1 VSNSNDG
8 KEWQLLEKILMTSSV
23 EQRRARRW
31 GVFFKVLTFGY
42 LFGVAYLFMTGDSK
56 LPSAPTKPHAAVIDI
71 YGVIADGQE
80 ASADNIVAGLREAFE
95 NEAAEAIILRIN
107 SPGGSAVHSDYV
119 FAEVKRLQ
127 VLYPK
132 KVYAAISD
140 IGASGGYYIAAA
152 ADEIY
157 ANPASIVGSIGVRL
171 GGGFGFEK
179 LMEKLGVER
188 RMLTAGEHKAL
199 LDPFSPLKEDE
210 MQHMQAML
218 DGVHQQ
224 FIARVKDGRG
234 ERLKPDPK
242 IFSGLFW
249 NGTDAKA
256 LGLIDGFA
264 SAGVVARDKIG
275 NEEVVDYTVRPS
287 PMEQLLER
295 MGVAVAEVL
304 AVKLGIG
311 AHTFVESRLQ
321 P

>member
-1 VSNSNDG
+1 MSNSNDG
-8 KEWQLLEKILMTSSV
+8 KEWQLLEKMLMTSAV

-31 GVFFKVLTFGY
+31 SVFFKVLTFSY
-42 LFGVAYLFMTGDSK
+42 LFGVAYLIMTGDSK
-56 LPSAPTKPHAAVIDI
+56 LPSAPVNPHAAVIDV

-80 ASADNIVAGLREAFE
+80 ASADNIVTGLREAFE

-127 VLYPK
+127 ALHPK
-132 KVYAAISD
+132 KVYAVISD

-210 MQHMQAML
+210 MQHMQTML

-249 NGTDAKA
+249 NGVDAKA

-275 NEEVVDYTVRPS
+275 NEEVVDYTVRPT
-287 PMEQLLER
+287 PMEQLLQR

-311 AHTFVESRLQ
+311 THNFIESRLQ

>member
-1 VSNSNDG
+1 MSNSNDG
-8 KEWQLLEKILMTSSV
+8 REWQLLEKMLMTSAV

-31 GVFFKVLTFGY
+31 SVFFKVLTFSY
-42 LFGVAYLFMTGDSK
+42 LFGVAYMFMISDSK
-56 LPSAPTKPHAAVIDI
+56 LPSAPTTAHAAVIDI

-95 NEAAEAIILRIN
+95 NEAAKAIILRIN

-127 VLYPK
+127 ALYPK
-132 KVYAAISD
+132 KVYAVISD

-199 LDPFSPLKEDE
+199 LDPFSPLKEEE
-210 MQHMQAML
+210 MQHMQGML

-234 ERLKPDPK
+234 ERLKPDSK
-242 IFSGLFW
+242 VFSGLFW

-287 PMEQLLER
+287 PMEQFLER
-295 MGVAVAEVL
+295 MGVAVAEAL
-304 AVKLGIG
+304 AMKLGVG
-311 AHTFVESRLQ
+311 THTFVESRLQ
-321 P
+321 L

>member
-1 VSNSNDG
+1 MSNSSDG
-8 KEWQLLEKILMTSSV
+8 KEWQLLEKMLMTSAV

-31 GVFFKVLTFGY
+31 SVFFKVLTFGY
-42 LFGVAYLFMTGDSK
+42 LFGVAYMFMTGDSR

-71 YGVIADGQE
+71 YGVITDGQE

-95 NEAAEAIILRIN
+95 NEAAKAIILRIN

-127 VLYPK
+127 ALYPK
-132 KVYAAISD
+132 KVYAVISD

-199 LDPFSPLKEDE
+199 LDPFSPLKEEE
-210 MQHMQAML
+210 MQHMQGML

-234 ERLKPDPK
+234 ERLKPDSK
-242 IFSGLFW
+242 VFSGLFW

-287 PMEQLLER
+287 PMEQFLER
-295 MGVAVAEVL
+295 MGVAVAEAL
-304 AVKLGIG
+304 AMKLGVG
-311 AHTFVESRLQ
+311 THAFVESRLQ
-321 P
+321 L

>member
-1 VSNSNDG
+1 MVD
-8 KEWQLLEKILMTSSV
+8 V
-23 EQRRARRW
+23 
-31 GVFFKVLTFGY
+31 
-42 LFGVAYLFMTGDSK
+42 
-56 LPSAPTKPHAAVIDI
+56 
-71 YGVIADGQE
+71 YGVIADGKD
-80 ASADNIVAGLREAFE
+80 ASADNIVSGLREAFE
-95 NEAAEAIILRIN
+95 NDAAEAIILRIN

-132 KVYAAISD
+132 KLYAVIGD

-199 LDPFSPLKEDE
+199 LDPFSPLKERE
-210 MQHMQAML
+210 MQHMQTML

-224 FIARVKDGRG
+224 FIKRVKDGRG
-234 ERLKPDPK
+234 DRLKSNPD

-249 NGTDAKA
+249 NGSDAKD

-264 SAGVVARDKIG
+264 SAGAIARDKIG
-275 NEEVVDYTVRPS
+275 NEDIVDYTIRPS
-287 PMEQLLER
+287 PMEQLLDR
-295 MGVAVAEVL
+295 MGVAVAEIL
-304 AVKLGIG
+304 AANVGTSG
-311 AHTFVESRLQ
+311 QQFVEAR
-321 P
+321 

>member
-1 VSNSNDG
+1 MDNSNNS
-8 KEWQLLEKILMTSSV
+8 KEWQMLEKMLMASTV

-31 GVFFKVLTFGY
+31 SILFKLLTFGY
-42 LFGVAYLFMTGDSK
+42 LFGVGYLFMTADTK
-56 LPSAPTKPHAAVIDI
+56 LASSPTKPHTAVVDV

-80 ASADNIVAGLREAFE
+80 ASADNIVSGLRKAFE
-95 NEAAEAIILRIN
+95 NESAEAIILRIN

-127 VLYPK
+127 ILYPK
-132 KVYAAISD
+132 KVYAVISD

-179 LMEKLGVER
+179 LMDKLGIER
-188 RMLTAGEHKAL
+188 RMLTAGKHKGL
-199 LDPFSPLKEDE
+199 LDPFSPLKEGE
-210 MQHMQAML
+210 MQHMQGML

-224 FIARVKDGRG
+224 FIMRVKDGRG
-234 ERLKPDPK
+234 DRLKSNSD

-249 NGTDAKA
+249 NGSDALE

-264 SAGVVARDKIG
+264 SAGAVAREKIG
-275 NEEVVDYTVRPS
+275 NDEVVDYTVRLS
-287 PMEQLLER
+287 PLEQFMEG

-304 AVKLGIG
+304 ATSLGASG
-311 AHTFVESRLQ
+311 HHFVESR
-321 P
+321 

>member
-1 VSNSNDG
+1 MDSSNEG
-8 KEWQLLEKILMTSSV
+8 KEWQMLEKMLMTSAI

-31 GVFFKVLTFGY
+31 SVFFKLLTFGY
-42 LFGVAYLFMTGDSK
+42 LFGVGYLFMTADAR
-56 LPSAPTKPHAAVIDI
+56 LPTSPSKPHAAMVDV
-71 YGVIADGQE
+71 YGVIADGKD
-80 ASADNIVAGLREAFE
+80 ASADNIVSGLREAFE
-95 NEAAEAIILRIN
+95 NDAAEAIILRIN

-132 KVYAAISD
+132 KLYAVIGD

-199 LDPFSPLKEDE
+199 LDPFSPLKERE
-210 MQHMQAML
+210 MQHMQTML

-224 FIARVKDGRG
+224 FIKRVKDGRG
-234 ERLKPDPK
+234 DRLKSNPD

-249 NGTDAKA
+249 NGSDAKD

-264 SAGVVARDKIG
+264 SAGAIARDKIG
-275 NEEVVDYTVRPS
+275 NEDIVDYTIRPS
-287 PMEQLLER
+287 PMEQLLDR
-295 MGVAVAEVL
+295 MGVAVAEIL
-304 AVKLGIG
+304 AANVGTSG
-311 AHTFVESRLQ
+311 QQFVEAR
-321 P
+321 